1 MDPHPAIVRP
11 VPGGSARRVS
21 AAAGALL
28 AGRRPPRY
36 LRRTEPDLVAVRAA
50 AFVRVGLAT
59 CAGMLGSALDGLEP
73 RTEALFLLIGL
84 VWLPWACILLLAS
97 DGRGQLALRG
107 GPIGDCLMVFAA
119 QCLLPTA
126 GALVL
131 LAHVLLVCFAASI
144 WRARPAWLLAALS
157 TVLTLFAQTL
167 VPEAERLESPLLV
180 LFGVVLGAVVVL
192 VNRIVSRQGQAAQS
206 SSRMRAK
213 ADTILAR
220 VADGLIVTDATGT
233 ILQCNPAGERLVG
246 PGLRHPVGASC
257 RDALGLHEG
266 ERPLDCSGGCPLLSP
281 GAEGRG
287 DDAREV
293 WRLRADGRRQPL
305 LASAA
310 ALVAED
316 GRVAEVVHSVRDIT
330 RLKEADEAKTL
341 FLATASHEL
350 KTPLT
355 IIGGF
360 AEALL
365 AFPDMSR
372 QQRDDAMRAVH
383 RRTLELR
390 AIVERLLLSSKIESG
405 TVDLSLRRLD
415 LRPVLEERV
424 TALVGAT
431 GREVALALPAD
442 QGDGLVAVADQA
454 ALSTV
459 VDHLLDNAAKYSGPG
474 PLAMGAG
481 RDPDGVRFWVRDEGI
496 GMDPEQAAHCFDK
509 FWQAESSD
517 VRRFGGTGIGLYIVQ
532 SLVHAMGGTIEVD
545 SGVGR
550 GTTFTVTLAL
560 NLPRPPSEAEARAG
574 RPGIA
579 DASVV
584 MELMRQIGVPSRRA
598 G

>member
-1 MDPHPAIVRP
+1 MATFPALLRP
-11 VPGGSARRVS
+11 VRGGPTASAHARR
-21 AAAGALL
+21 AE
-28 AGRRPPRY
+28 
-36 LRRTEPDLVAVRAA
+36 TDLVAVRAA
-50 AFVRVGLAT
+50 ALVRVGLAIG
-59 CAGMLGSALDGLEP
+59 AGMLGSSLPHLEP
-73 RTEALFLLIGL
+73 RAEAFFLLVGL
-84 VWLPWACILLLAS
+84 VWLPWACIMLLAG
-97 DGRGQLALRG
+97 DGRGQLAVQG
-107 GPIGDCLMVFAA
+107 GPLSDCLVVFAA

-126 GALVL
+126 GTVL
-131 LAHVLLVCFAASI
+131 LLAQVLVVCFAASI
-144 WRARPAWLLAALS
+144 WPARPTWLLAVVS
-157 TVLTLFAQTL
+157 ISLTLFAQTL
-167 VPEAERLESPLLV
+167 VPAADRLDVSLLV

-192 VNRIVSRQGQAAQS
+192 VNRIVSRQGMAAQS

-220 VADGLIVTDATGT
+220 VAEGLIVTDAVGT

-246 PGLRHPVGASC
+246 AGSPSVGTSC

-266 ERPLDCSGGCPLLSP
+266 ERPLDCSRGCPLLSL
-281 GAEGRG
+281 GEEGRS
-287 DDAREV
+287 DDGREV
-293 WRLRADGRRQPL
+293 WRLRDDGRRQPL

-310 ALVAED
+310 AVVADD
-316 GRVAEVVHSVRDIT
+316 GRVAEVVHSIRDIT

-360 AEALL
+360 AEAML

-372 QQRDDAMRAVH
+372 EQRDDAMRAVH

-405 TVDLSLRRLD
+405 SVDLSPRRLD
-415 LRPVLEERV
+415 LRPLLEERV
-424 TALVGAT
+424 AALVGAT
-431 GREVALALPAD
+431 GRPVDLAVAD
-442 QGDGLVAVADQA
+442 GDLVAVADQA

-474 PLAMGAG
+474 PVGVGAD
-481 RDPDGVRFWVRDEGI
+481 RDEGGVRFWVRDEGI

-517 VRRFGGTGIGLYIVQ
+517 VRRFGGAGIGLYIVQ
-532 SLVHAMGGTIEVD
+532 SLVHAMGAAIEVD
-545 SGVGR
+545 STVGR

-560 NLPRPPSEAEARAG
+560 ELPAPPAEPDP
-574 RPGIA
+574 PGAAEPSPIKE
-579 DASVV
+579 V
-584 MELMRQIGVPSRRA
+584 MRQMGVLSRSV